1 MGRPKK
7 EKNIIKELAEDTQNG
22 ASLQDNEI
30 AQQAAK
36 KVEIL
41 EDTRW
46 KDDGGQEYAGIV
58 VHIPV
63 REEMG
68 APVLMEPLKDPVL
81 IESIPVQELYKKT
94 LFEEDT
100 VEIPE
105 GHVLVEK
112 HSGEVYLNGTP
123 IISTKMPTRPAGE
136 FVKLKDKVQP
146 VVDMKSEL
154 VEKPAIQKMTLTVPT
169 AAKSGP
175 NYARRNIE
183 LIKDVNRV
191 IAQTPKDIAG
201 NPANRESR
209 GVYKLSSNKRINNAG
224 STINT
229 GAQFQNKQDN

>member
-7 EKNIIKELAEDTQNG
+7 EKNIIKELVEDTQNG

-81 IESIPVQELYKKT
+81 IESIPVQEDVV
-94 LFEEDT
+94 ED
-100 VEIPE
+100 ESPRDIPS
-105 GHVLVEK
+105 H
-112 HSGEVYLNGTP
+112 P
-123 IISTKMPTRPAGE
+123 IVQPVISTKMPTRPAGE

-183 LIKDVNRV
+183 LIKDVNKV